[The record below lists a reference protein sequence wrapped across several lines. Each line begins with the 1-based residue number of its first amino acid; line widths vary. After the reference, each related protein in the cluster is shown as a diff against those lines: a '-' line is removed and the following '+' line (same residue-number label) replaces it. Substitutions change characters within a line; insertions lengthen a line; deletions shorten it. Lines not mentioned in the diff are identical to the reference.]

1 MVANFTL
8 LFRLVRH
15 WCAAQ
20 AGRVSDCPAPM
31 QLSSSHLWI
40 FERKNLQGPTN
51 AHLSKDLTNTL
62 HLTSLLARL
71 IQLHNTDNLDCINL
85 NTLDAIT
92 DMPVRY
98 NSLEGLEG
106 RKVRIHTWCSL
117 ASTTREKD
125 SALSRN
131 TYH

>member
-92 DMPVRY
+92 
-98 NSLEGLEG
+98 GLEG